1 VRQVLGDKVQ
11 LQYLRNFL
19 DRYVLVPADKAGNN
33 VIIICKKYY
42 KEVICKELIPKQ
54 GKPQT

>member
-1 VRQVLGDKVQ
+1 MRQVLRDKVH
-11 LQYLRNFL
+11 LQYLKDFQ

-42 KEVICKELIPKQ
+42 NNLVNIPKM
-54 GKPQT
+54 